1 MTKSQAKTDNI
12 IKINEFSFNIDKVKE
27 ENADKIDSYVLKH
40 MKKVY
45 FKGEVID
52 EYVEVNPNI
61 ITNQFFK
68 PIIPLT
74 ASISYNGEQLSML
87 YEYYNDL
94 LLDINDY
101 IGSFPTSLTLFCR
114 LIGVTLDDFK
124 LLREEGDETTKL
136 VVQKIIDDID
146 DSNLAMAQTG
156 SLKEKPTLFRLKAQN
171 GMIEKVTPKVSVNI
185 KANIDD
191 NRIKGNIL
199 DYEEFLGKKG

>member
-1 MTKSQAKTDNI
+1 VYDIFGLYKIEGVETQAKQA
-12 IKINEFSFNIDKVKE
+12 FLSGL
-27 ENADKIDSYVLKH
+27 S
-40 MKKVY
+40 
-45 FKGEVID
+45 FKGEEID
-52 EYVEVNPNI
+52 EVVEVNPTI

-74 ASISYNGEQLSML
+74 AKINYNGEQLSML

-94 LLDINDY
+94 LLDINDF
-101 IGSFPTSLTLFCR
+101 IGPFPTSLTLFCR
-114 LIGVTLDDFK
+114 FIGVTLDDFK
-124 LLREEGDETTKL
+124 NLRDEADETTKI

-146 DSNLAMAQTG
+146 DANLSMAQTG
-156 SLKEKPTLFRLKAQN
+156 SLREKPTLFRLKAQN
-171 GMIEKVTPKVSVNI
+171 EMIEKVTPKVNVNI